1 MVQSSCETLFQFAD
15 CPLLIISSHS
25 GKTVRALTEVFF
37 PSFWG
42 WGWGCNG
49 SSLLHVG
56 SRVVTKRG
64 YSAVAVC
71 RLLFA
76 VPSLV
81 AEHGSAQEHERKSTS
96 AIAVGACMGLVA
108 LRQCEIFPDQGF
120 TLICVLICQ
129 YNLTTVI
136 CNIFDLKK

>member
-42 WGWGCNG
+42 GGWGCNG

-81 AEHGSAQEHERKSTS
+81 AEHGSAQEHECNSC
-96 AIAVGACMGLVA
+96 GCMHGLSCPEA
-108 LRQCEIFPDQGF
+108 M
-120 TLICVLICQ
+120 
-129 YNLTTVI
+129 
-136 CNIFDLKK
+136 